1 MFTVLYKKY
10 RLDVRNGTRIGG
22 HPFRTFM
29 IRFGIALAAVS
40 GLYAIG
46 GMAGLVP
53 LSTDSLAWNNIRI
66 VSGLTIVGCMMAAIG
81 YGNE

>member
-1 MFTVLYKKY
+1 MYNFLYRKCW
-10 RLDVRNGTRIGG
+10 LGVRRGTRITG
-22 HPFRTFM
+22 HPFRTFV

-40 GLYAIG
+40 GLYAVS

-53 LSTDSLAWNNIRI
+53 LSTETLAWNNIRI
-66 VSGLTIVGCMMAAIG
+66 VSGLTIFGCMMAAVG